1 MDEQK
6 RKQKQREYNR
16 RYRQKLK
23 MMRQTLKANRENQ
36 LIGIGGMIGKE
47 TLEVLKTMLQAAL
60 SNPLLGIVSAITIS
74 DILYRAKIIDIQSFT
89 AIMVSTGVL
98 EGAAVAGS
106 IINDV
111 SDFFHI
117 FQSQQQSTDPNT
129 PTASTVVISPESQKD
144 LQALMSK
151 MTGNSGGQQ

>member
-47 TLEVLKTMLQAAL
+47 TLDVIKTMLQAAI

-106 IINDV
+106 IVNDV

-117 FQSQQQSTDPNT
+117 FQSQQQTTDPIT
-129 PTASTVVISPESQKD
+129 PTASTVVITPESQKD

-151 MTGNSGGQQ
+151 MTGKEGQQ

>member
-117 FQSQQQSTDPNT
+117 FQSQQQSTDPIT

-151 MTGNSGGQQ
+151 MTGNFEGQQ

>member
-47 TLEVLKTMLQAAL
+47 TLEVLKTMLQAAI

-106 IINDV
+106 IVNDV

-117 FQSQQQSTDPNT
+117 FQSQQQTTDPIT

-151 MTGNSGGQQ
+151 MTGNFEGQQ

>member
-117 FQSQQQSTDPNT
+117 FQSQQQSTDPIT
-129 PTASTVVISPESQKD
+129 PTASTVVIGPESQKD

-151 MTGNSGGQQ
+151 MTGNFEGQQ